1 MRDASFAARYITV
14 VLVSAIAAGCLVASP
29 AIPQESQDGEPVS
42 IGAFRLLHSDVLD
55 EDRTLLVC
63 LPKDYEETGM
73 SYPVLYV
80 LYGDQ
85 IRGYFAEAVHIVDR
99 LSEEGSMPKLI
110 VVGVANVDRYRD
122 LSAVERPGMPSGIEP
137 FSRFVTEELLP
148 FVEREYRTKDYR
160 VLIGPQAGAEFGF
173 YTLAKRPGLFDAF
186 ILENP
191 FRSGQVHD
199 VLVEM
204 MSDLLDEGLPSFTFI
219 QVTASDR
226 AGPLDTTEQVG
237 YMHAFDEL
245 VEKKD
250 PHNLTLVTHYIE
262 DSKDFLPLLKL
273 REGFRALFS
282 EYRFP
287 EGREVRELSD
297 ITSHYSALS
306 ELFGFEVD
314 VPERTLYMT
323 ADELSKMGAGNSA
336 REILEYL
343 IEAYPTSVGGHWGL
357 ANLNREMGNRELA
370 LEHYRKCVE
379 LMPNMRPA
387 IQWIEK
393 LEAEE

>member
-1 MRDASFAARYITV
+1 MRRVCFAVTCIKM
-14 VLVSAIAAGCLVASP
+14 VLAVAIAAGYLVASP
-29 AIPQESQDGEPVS
+29 AYSQEFQDGAPVS
-42 IGAFRLLHSDVLD
+42 IGTFRLLYSDVLD

-63 LPKDYEETGM
+63 LPNGYEETGM

-80 LYGDQ
+80 LYGGQ

-99 LSEEGSMPKLI
+99 LSEEGSMPKMI

-122 LSAVERPGMPSGIEP
+122 LSPVERPGMPSGIEP
-137 FSRFVTEELLP
+137 FSRFITEELLP
-148 FVEREYRTKDYR
+148 FIEREYRTKDYR
-160 VLIGPQAGAEFGF
+160 VLIGPQAGAEFGI

-191 FRSGQVHD
+191 FRSGQVRD

-204 MSDLLDEGLPSFTFI
+204 MSNLFDEGLPSFTFI
-219 QVTASDR
+219 QITASDR
-226 AGPLDTTEQVG
+226 AGPLDATEQVG
-237 YMHAFDEL
+237 YMRAFDEL
-245 VEKKD
+245 IEEKD
-250 PHNLTLVTHYIE
+250 PHNLKLITHYIE

-273 REGFRALFS
+273 REGLRELFC

-287 EGREVRELSD
+287 ENREVRVLSD

-306 ELFGFEVD
+306 EMFGFEVD
-314 VPERTLYMT
+314 IPERTLYVK
-323 ADELSKMGAGNSA
+323 ADELSKIGRDNPA

-343 IEAYPTSVGGHWGL
+343 IELYPTSLGGHWGL
-357 ANLNREMGNRELA
+357 ANLHREMGNRELA

>member
-1 MRDASFAARYITV
+1 M
-14 VLVSAIAAGCLVASP
+14 VLASAIAACCLAASP
-29 AIPQESQDGEPVS
+29 ASPQEPRDGDPVS

-63 LPKDYEETGM
+63 LPKDYGEAGM

-80 LYGDQ
+80 LYGGQ

-99 LSEEGSMPKLI
+99 LSEEGSMPKMI
-110 VVGVANVDRYRD
+110 VVGVENLDRYRD
-122 LSAVERPGMPSGIEP
+122 LSALGRPGMPSGIEP

-191 FRSGQVHD
+191 FRSDQVHD
-199 VLVEM
+199 MLVEM
-204 MSDLLDEGLPSFTFI
+204 MSSLLEEGLPSFTFVQI
-219 QVTASDR
+219 TASDR
-226 AGPLDTTEQVG
+226 AGPLDTTEQAG

-245 VEKKD
+245 VEEND
-250 PHNLTLVTHYIE
+250 PHNLTLITHYME
-262 DSKDFLPLLKL
+262 DSQDFLPLLKVREAL
-273 REGFRALFS
+273 RELFR

-287 EGREVRELSD
+287 GDREVRGLPD

-306 ELFGFEVD
+306 ERFGFEVD
-314 VPERTLYMT
+314 VPEMTLYMK
-323 ADELSKMGAGNSA
+323 ADELSKMSADDSA
-336 REILEYL
+336 REILDYL
-343 IEAYPTSVGGHWGL
+343 IEAYPTSVSGHWGL
-357 ANLNREMGNRELA
+357 ANLHREMGNREQA

-387 IQWIEK
+387 TQWIER

>member
-1 MRDASFAARYITV
+1 MRRASFAATYIAM
-14 VLVSAIAAGCLVASP
+14 VLAPAIAAGCLAATPAS
-29 AIPQESQDGEPVS
+29 PQESRDGDPVS

-55 EDRTLLVC
+55 EDRMLLVC

-99 LSEEGSMPKLI
+99 LSEEGSMPKMI

-122 LSAVERPGMPSGIEP
+122 LSAVGRPGMPSGIEP

-173 YTLAKRPGLFDAF
+173 YTLAQRPGLFDAF

-191 FRSGQVHD
+191 FRSDQVHD

-204 MSDLLDEGLPSFTFI
+204 MSNLLDEGLPSFTFI
-219 QVTASDR
+219 QITASDR
-226 AGPLDTTEQVG
+226 SGPLDATEQVG
-237 YMHAFDEL
+237 YMHAFDKL
-245 VEKKD
+245 VEEKD
-250 PHNLTLVTHYIE
+250 PHNLTLITHYIE
-262 DSKDFLPLLKL
+262 DSKDSLPLLKL
-273 REGFRALFS
+273 REGLRELFR

-287 EGREVRELSD
+287 EDREVRVLSD

-314 VPERTLYMT
+314 VPERTLYMK
-323 ADELSKMGAGNSA
+323 ADEFSKMGGDNSA

-343 IEAYPTSVGGHWGL
+343 IEVYPTSVGGHWGL
-357 ANLNREMGNRELA
+357 ANLHREMGNRELA